1 MTKWLGKSVKSFL
14 AIFSVK
20 AFSVSARTTP
30 SRAVELHPRFDLGDM
45 RCPICKRRPHGGL
58 TNQLGAAARNRGFIA
73 CSMHGPVEGE
83 VLIAMRPAG
92 SAGKEA
98 A

>member
-1 MTKWLGKSVKSFL
+1 MTKCLGKFIKNVL

-20 AFSVSARTTP
+20 AFSVSPKTTP
-30 SRAVELHPRFDLGDM
+30 CQAAELHPRFDLGDM

-73 CSMHGPVEGE
+73 CSVHGPVEGE
-83 VLIAMRPAG
+83 IVIAMRPAG